1 MRSRKRRKIGK
12 RTFDETSSGGTNHH
26 EINATIAA
34 GKEKSLARNTTCS
47 KNRVPIQLDASLML

>member
-34 GKEKSLARNTTCS
+34 GKEKSYFQQE
-47 KNRVPIQLDASLML
+47 IQLVPRIESLFS